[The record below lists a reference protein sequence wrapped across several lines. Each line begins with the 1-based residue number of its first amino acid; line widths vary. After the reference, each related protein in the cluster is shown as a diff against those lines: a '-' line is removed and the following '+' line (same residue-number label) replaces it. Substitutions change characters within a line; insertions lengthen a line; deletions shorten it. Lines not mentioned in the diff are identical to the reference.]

1 MTRRVVFTGLGAMS
15 PNGTG
20 KNQFWENTCNGVSG
34 IRRISSF
41 DPAGLECQIA
51 GQVQDFDPGE
61 YFSKADL
68 KKLPRTVPLGVA
80 AAKEAFSDAGIDLDE
95 FDEEDFESLGVMIGT
110 GGSGF
115 DFSEEQF
122 GYYFS
127 QEIHKISP
135 YAISNALVGM
145 LSSEISMFFGLQ
157 GRSHVMSNGCTS
169 STDAMGYAFN
179 AIRSGQEAWMLTG
192 GIESCVTPA
201 MMTGFQRMR
210 ANPVH
215 FNEDPTRGSRP
226 FNRDREGFV
235 LAEGSWMLV
244 MEELEHAKK
253 RNAPIYAEVIGYGT
267 TCDAFHRVAIMPDG
281 KQSTRALLL
290 AMKDAR
296 INEDEV
302 QYINFHGTSTV
313 INDKIETLA
322 VKGALNGHA
331 MKVPVSSTK
340 SMVGHPQGASGALG
354 AVVTALSLRD
364 GVLSPTINIEN
375 PDPDC
380 DMDYIANESREQAV
394 QVAISNCI
402 SFGSKNSAL
411 VLKKFAL

>member
-1 MTRRVVFTGLGAMS
+1 
-15 PNGTG
+15 
-20 KNQFWENTCNGVSG
+20 
-34 IRRISSF
+34 
-41 DPAGLECQIA
+41 
-51 GQVQDFDPGE
+51 
-61 YFSKADL
+61 
-68 KKLPRTVPLGVA
+68 
-80 AAKEAFSDAGIDLDE
+80 
-95 FDEEDFESLGVMIGT
+95 
-110 GGSGF
+110 
-115 DFSEEQF
+115 
-122 GYYFS
+122 
-127 QEIHKISP
+127 
-135 YAISNALVGM
+135 
-145 LSSEISMFFGLQ
+145 
-157 GRSHVMSNGCTS
+157 
-169 STDAMGYAFN
+169 
-179 AIRSGQEAWMLTG
+179 
-192 GIESCVTPA
+192 
-201 MMTGFQRMR
+201 
-210 ANPVH
+210 
-215 FNEDPTRGSRP
+215 
-226 FNRDREGFV
+226 
-235 LAEGSWMLV
+235 MLV

-296 INEDEV
+296 INEEEV

-354 AVVTALSLRD
+354 AVVTALSLQD

-380 DMDYIANESREQAV
+380 DMDYIANESREQDV

-411 VLKKFAL
+411 VLKKFE